1 MSEPTSSV
9 VQASFSIERII
20 DAPCEKVYKAFADTA
35 AKERWFKG
43 PSVEPGSHTMDF
55 REGGHETN
63 TAKFHGD
70 TTHRF
75 EATYYDIVPNERIVY
90 AYEMYLNDKRISV
103 SLSTI
108 VLRSDGDKTKLIL
121 SEDGVF
127 LDGADTP
134 ELRERGTN
142 DLLNALVASL

>member
-1 MSEPTSSV
+1 MSEPTVSV
-9 VQASFSIERII
+9 VHASFSIERVI
-20 DAPCEKVYKAFADTA
+20 DAPQEKVFAAFADTA

-43 PSVEPGSHTMDF
+43 PNAEPGSHVMDF
-55 REGGHETN
+55 REGGHESN
-63 TAKFHGD
+63 SGKFQND
-70 TTHRF
+70 ITHRF

-108 VLRSDGDKTKLIL
+108 VLQSDGDKTKLML
-121 SEDGVF
+121 TENGAF

-134 ELRERGTN
+134 EMRERGSN